1 MIEAK
6 EAVRVA
12 MESMRELFEE
22 SDIPHLALE
31 EVERS
36 PDGESWQVTVS
47 YARPFAK
54 TTIESMTGQQ
64 GKTTYKVLEIE
75 AESGVVRSMKN
86 RQI

>member
-36 PDGESWQVTVS
+36 QDGESWLVTVS

-64 GKTTYKVLEIE
+64 GTTTYKVLEID
-75 AESGVVRSMKN
+75 AGNGVVRSMKN

>member
-6 EAVRVA
+6 AAVRVA

-36 PDGESWQVTVS
+36 QDGESWHVTVS
-47 YARPFAK
+47 FARPFAK

-64 GKTTYKVLEIE
+64 GTTTYKKLAID
-75 AESGVVRSMKN
+75 AETREVRSMKMH
-86 RQI
+86 QV